1 MFGTQT
7 PGAFGT
13 TAPAASGG
21 GGLFGTAPAATSTPA
36 PGGFSFGQQQQPQQQ
51 AAAATPA
58 AGFSGFGAFGGGS
71 TAPQTPS
78 LFGTAAP
85 APGGAPAG
93 GLFTGFG
100 QPQQQ
105 QQQQQQMQFPAF
117 NVGGNASTL
126 LPQRELD
133 AIHAAVTKP
142 GPGADNTAYRFRTL
156 VIKGMADASFPRSRP
171 LGVDEPT
178 WRDALSECGGERN
191 TDNLWPELKI
201 GFEGLCDRYAEQSA
215 ALQQQDAFLASLVQE
230 AARRARRRQVAIVAR
245 LERLRSV
252 QEEQVLQLLRASRLG
267 DALDARAAP
276 WAPETLRPQEVEL
289 QDKLKRLHG
298 RVSASACGARSLSSR
313 VEALRAAAKHRSGAG
328 GGDQAGEGQGSV
340 RLDDDSMAKATRVLG
355 EQADALRALA
365 QVVKR
370 DARYVAILE
379 QEASGNS
386 SAME

>member
-1 MFGTQT
+1 MQF
-7 PGAFGT
+7 
-13 TAPAASGG
+13 
-21 GGLFGTAPAATSTPA
+21 
-36 PGGFSFGQQQQPQQQ
+36 
-51 AAAATPA
+51 
-58 AGFSGFGAFGGGS
+58 AGFGGGS
-71 TAPQTPS
+71 NT
-78 LFGTAAP
+78 
-85 APGGAPAG
+85 
-93 GLFTGFG
+93 
-100 QPQQQ
+100 
-105 QQQQQQMQFPAF
+105 
-117 NVGGNASTL
+117 STL

-142 GPGADNTAYRFRTL
+142 APGADNTAYRFRTL
-156 VIKGMADASFPRSRP
+156 VIKGMPDASFPRSRP
-171 LGVDEPT
+171 LGVDGPT

-230 AARRARRRQVAIVAR
+230 AARRTRRRQVAIVAR

-252 QEEQVLQLLRASRLG
+252 HEEQTLQLLRASRLG

-289 QDKLKRLHG
+289 QEKLKRLHA

-328 GGDQAGEGQGSV
+328 GGGDQASEGQGSV
-340 RLDDDSMAKATRVLG
+340 RLDDDSLAKAARVLG
-355 EQADALRALA
+355 EQAEALRALA

-379 QEASGNS
+379 QEASGDS